1 VNNDIVKGYAAGP
14 LVVSLYTVPK
24 KTIYTEL
31 ILGIGNSISRLNR
44 KSCEKLS
51 T

>member
-1 VNNDIVKGYAAGP
+1 VNNDLVQGYAAGP

-31 ILGIGNSISRLNR
+31 ILGIGKLN
-44 KSCEKLS
+44 K
-51 T
+51 